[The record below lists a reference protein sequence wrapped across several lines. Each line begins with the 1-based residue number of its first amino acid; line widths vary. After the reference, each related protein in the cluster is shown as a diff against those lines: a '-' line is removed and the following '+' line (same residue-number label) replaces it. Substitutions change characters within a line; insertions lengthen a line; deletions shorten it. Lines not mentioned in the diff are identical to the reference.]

1 MAEFVHLHL
10 HTEFSLLDGACRI
23 DELLDEA
30 VKLKMPALA
39 VTEHGNLF
47 SSVVFHDHA
56 RDRGLKPILGCE
68 VYVAQG
74 SRFDKSGPQTETNHL
89 VLLAETN
96 EGYKNLIKL
105 VSAGY
110 TEGFYYRPRID
121 KELLAQHATG
131 LIGLSS
137 CLKGEVASAL
147 KVEQTRQALD
157 AAGRLRDIL
166 GRDNFFLEM
175 QYQGI
180 DEQKTVNRGIVPLAR
195 DLDLRLVATND
206 VHYLRQGDSQP
217 HDVLLCIGTGKT
229 VTDAQRLRYTGDQ
242 FFLKTADQMA
252 GVFKDHPDALKNTLL
267 VAERC
272 NVTIPKGQNH
282 LPSFGVPEG
291 FTLDQYF
298 EHVVRDG
305 FAQRSTRLH
314 QLAASGRLKHTL
326 DEYARRL
333 EYEIEMIKKMGYTGY
348 FLIVWD
354 FIRYAREEG
363 IPVGPGR
370 GSAAG
375 SLVAWCMRITDVD
388 PLDFGLIF
396 ERFLNPERV
405 SLPDIDVDFCERRRG
420 EVIDY
425 VTRKYGR
432 ENVAQI
438 ITFGTMKAKAV
449 VRDVGRALDMPYADV
464 NNIAKQIP
472 PALDMTLDKALAEN
486 PVLKDMV
493 ARDPKVKEVIEI
505 GKRLEGMSRHASVH
519 AAGVVIAPGPITDY
533 APLYKGNRDEITTQ
547 WNMKEVE
554 RIGLLKMDFL
564 GLSTLTL
571 IQDCLAEIK
580 RTEGIAL
587 DIDSIPLDDPKTYKV
602 FGDGAAFGIFQFE
615 SSGMRELLRKA
626 KPERL
631 DDLIAL
637 NALYRPG
644 PLKSGMVDDWVA
656 RKQGRTEVKYEL
668 PQLEPILSETY
679 GVIAYQEQVMRVA
692 QSLAGFTLGQADVLR
707 KAMGKKDPKVMA
719 KQREAFMEGAR
730 SKGINEKKAT
740 KIFDLMEYFAGYGF
754 NKSHSTAYALLA
766 YQTGFL
772 KANYPWHF
780 AAALLT
786 IEAQNTDKLALYLAE
801 SRDRGIPVLPPDINQ
816 SQLNFTVEAGRGV
829 RFGLT
834 AIKGLGEGAIK
845 SIIQAREALGGRI
858 PSLHALCVELDL
870 RLANKRVFEALVK
883 AGACDTL
890 VDADRHPPLRMP
902 LPVIRARLF
911 ASIESAFEHGS
922 RTQRDKEL
930 GQTDL
935 FVSLTESVNIGD
947 GQPSAILLPMVP
959 PWSEIE
965 QLNFEKEALGL
976 YWSGH
981 PIDRWADDLR
991 EYGSKTTKDL
1001 IVKKE
1006 AGDTLQDDGIDET
1019 VSMTP
1024 SVNGSDRPAA
1034 APANG
1039 NGNGNANGRPLAED
1053 ISIGGIVSGLRPLKT
1068 RKGDRMCVFMLD
1080 DAHGSIEVVVFPEAF
1095 KQHGHLAENGNTVCV
1110 AGRFERDD
1118 ESARILASEIV
1129 PIEIVRERL
1138 AKSVAIRLSMPP
1150 HGRATLEKLFDV
1162 LAHHKGD
1169 RRVAF
1174 VIHEQE
1180 KHIRVTADVSGIRVR
1195 PSERLVSEVEKICGA
1210 GSVSLRPSTIAQD
1223 APSKVEGR

>member
-1 MAEFVHLHL
+1 MPDFVHLHL

-39 VTEHGNLF
+39 VTEHGNMF
-47 SSVVFHDHA
+47 SSVAFHDHA

-74 SRFDKSGPQTETNHL
+74 SRFEKSGPQTETNHL
-89 VLLAETN
+89 VLLAETD

-105 VSAGY
+105 VSSGY

-121 KELLAQHATG
+121 KDLLAQHSSG

-147 KVEQTRQALD
+147 KVEQARPALE
-157 AAGRLRDIL
+157 AAARLRDIL
-166 GRDNFFLEM
+166 GPNNFFLEM

-180 DEQKTVNRGIVPLAR
+180 EEQKTVIRGIVPLAR
-195 DLDLRLVATND
+195 ELELPIVATND

-217 HDVLLCIGTGKT
+217 HDILLCIGTGKT

-252 GVFKDHPDALKNTLL
+252 AVFRDYPQALANTLL

-272 NVTIPKGQNH
+272 NVTIPTGQNH

-291 FTLDQYF
+291 YTLDEYF

-305 FAQRSTRLH
+305 YAQRLTRLQ
-314 QLAASGRLKHTL
+314 QLAAVGKLHHTI

-333 EYEIEMIKKMGYTGY
+333 EYEIEMIRKMGYTGY

-388 PLDFGLIF
+388 PLDFDLIF

-420 EVIDY
+420 DVIDY

-472 PALDMTLDKALAEN
+472 SALDMTLEKALAEN

-533 APLYKGNRDEITTQ
+533 APLYKGARDEITTQ

-571 IQDCLAEIK
+571 IQDCLKEIK
-580 RTEGIAL
+580 RTEGI
-587 DIDSIPLDDPKTYKV
+587 DIDIDAIPLDDPKTYKV

-615 SSGMRELLRKA
+615 SSGMRDLLRKA
-626 KPERL
+626 KPERI

-668 PQLEPILSETY
+668 AQLEPILSDTY
-679 GVIAYQEQVMRVA
+679 GVIAYQEQVMRIA
-692 QSLAGFTLGQADVLR
+692 QALAGFTLGQADVLR

-719 KQREAFMEGAR
+719 KQREAFMDGAR
-730 SKGINEKKAT
+730 KKGVNEKKAA

-754 NKSHSTAYALLA
+754 NKSHSTAYAFLA
-766 YQTGFL
+766 YQTAYL

-780 AAALLT
+780 TSALLT
-786 IEAQNTDKLALYLAE
+786 IEAQNTDKLAMYLAE
-801 SRDRGIPVLPPDINQ
+801 SRDRGIPILPPDINE
-816 SQLNFTVEAGRGV
+816 SQLTFTVEPGRGV

-834 AIKGLGEGAIK
+834 AIKGLGEGAINA
-845 SIIQAREALGGRI
+845 IIQARNALGGRI
-858 PSLHALCVELDL
+858 PSLHPLCEILDL
-870 RLANKRVFEALVK
+870 RIANKRVFEALVK
-883 AGACDTL
+883 SGACDTL
-890 VDADRHPPLRMP
+890 VDPHTHAALRQP
-902 LPVIRARLF
+902 LPLLRARLF
-911 ASIESAFEHGS
+911 AAIESAFEHGN
-922 RTQRDKEL
+922 RTQRNKDL
-930 GQTDL
+930 GQVDL
-935 FVSLTESVNIGD
+935 FGAGD
-947 GQPSAILLPMVP
+947 SDDSGPTVVPLPDVP
-959 PWSEIE
+959 AWSEID

-981 PIDRWADDLR
+981 PIDRWADDLK

-1006 AGDTLQDDGIDET
+1006 SAEVPQPQDDGED
-1019 VSMTP
+1019 VA
-1024 SVNGSDRPAA
+1024 VPAA
-1034 APANG
+1034 AVPAANG
-1039 NGNGNANGRPLAED
+1039 AGQAAGPAGNGRSLAED

-1080 DAHGSIEVVVFPEAF
+1080 DAYGSIEVVVFPEAF
-1095 KQHGHLAENGNTVCV
+1095 KQFGHVADTGKTVCV

-1118 ESARILASEIV
+1118 ESARLLASEIV
-1129 PIEIVRERL
+1129 PIEMVRERL

-1150 HGRATLEKLFDV
+1150 HGRATFEKLFDV

-1180 KHIRVTADVSGIRVR
+1180 RHIRVTADVSGIRVR
-1195 PSERLVSEVEKICGA
+1195 PSESLVSDVEKICGA
-1210 GSVSLRPSTIAQD
+1210 GSVSLRSSTVAQD
-1223 APSKVEGR
+1223 APTKVDGR